1 MQPVADEVDE
11 EERVEVPALLLV
23 AGEEI
28 ADDSELKIDVTAVE
42 EDATEEDRMILL
54 LDKELDPADVG
65 RIDEINASV
74 ELEMTLECIDVL
86 IGKLDAAVL
95 DTTTLDDAVFDTG
108 ELDIRTLLVVA
119 RPVVSPWV
127 VVGFD

>member
-23 AGEEI
+23 GGEEI

-42 EDATEEDRMILL
+42 EDATEEDRMRLL